1 MKTPEKVV
9 NHIVEWLKDYLKNS
23 NMKGFVVGVSGGI
36 DSAVTSTLCSLT
48 NAPVLCL
55 EMEIHQDPNQV
66 SRALQHIDWL
76 ENKFENVSHH
86 KFSLTGVF
94 DEFVKGLTRY
104 PNEGGA
110 IAEFSQYQSK
120 TKNDHLVLFCCIT
133 SLSGSRNR

>member
-55 EMEIHQDPNQV
+55 EM
-66 SRALQHIDWL
+66 
-76 ENKFENVSHH
+76 
-86 KFSLTGVF
+86 
-94 DEFVKGLTRY
+94 
-104 PNEGGA
+104 
-110 IAEFSQYQSK
+110 
-120 TKNDHLVLFCCIT
+120 
-133 SLSGSRNR
+133 